1 MQKGL
6 KSYQEMLE
14 YAFDVFNRV
23 YFNNELPPIV
33 ICIMSSKNTYGHFTV
48 NKEWRVDDEHLHEL
62 CVSAEHLDRPIA
74 NVLGTLQH
82 ELIHYYCALHGI
94 KDTSQGHRYHNK
106 NFKREAEARGLII
119 SQAPYIGWSVT
130 QPSPEFI
137 EVIRSNGIEKPL
149 DINRDG
155 YTGVMV
161 GRGGDG
167 DGDGNT
173 VAGPNGLP
181 TAKKKTST
189 RKYVCP
195 KCGNSFRAT
204 KDIHVLCMDCNEK
217 FVKVEK

>member
-1 MQKGL
+1 
-6 KSYQEMLE
+6 
-14 YAFDVFNRV
+14 
-23 YFNNELPPIV
+23 
-33 ICIMSSKNTYGHFTV
+33 
-48 NKEWRVDDEHLHEL
+48 
-62 CVSAEHLDRPIA
+62 
-74 NVLGTLQH
+74 
-82 ELIHYYCALHGI
+82 
-94 KDTSQGHRYHNK
+94 
-106 NFKREAEARGLII
+106 
-119 SQAPYIGWSVT
+119 VT
-130 QPSPEFI
+130 EPSPEFI

-204 KDIHVLCMDCNEK
+204 KDIHVLCMDCNEQ